1 MWSRSR
7 RRREEGTSAIEL
19 VLYMPLLML
28 AIILTIQFALVYLG
42 NQAVSAAAR
51 EAARTARTTG
61 DPSAG
66 TKRGYDYAKDLGG
79 GLLRGT
85 KVDVTLVNNGQDVR
99 AVVSADGE
107 QLLPFL
113 DRPRLNESVQ
123 GPVEQFREDQ

>member
-1 MWSRSR
+1 MTSRSR

-19 VLYMPLLML
+19 VLYMPLLMI

-61 DPSAG
+61 DPQAG
-66 TKRGYDYAKDLGG
+66 EARGYDYAKDLGG
-79 GLLRGT
+79 GLLRAVR
-85 KVDVTLVNNGQDVR
+85 VDVGLVNGGRDVR

-113 DRPRLNESVQ
+113 DRPKLNESVQ